1 MRLIPQ
7 FRCAW
12 LLAGC
17 FVATTALATPQDPAP
32 KPPEK
37 PVEVPAPV
45 QTPTPAPAQA
55 PVAADAPKPADAA
68 PAPVTPPAVKRE
80 TPPPA
85 PLATVPAPRPGQ
97 WIQQH
102 EKFLERA
109 RKGPVDLLFLG
120 DSITAGW
127 TGARDVWSRY
137 YAPRQAANFGI
148 GGDRTQHILW
158 RLDNGEVDSI
168 KPKVVVLM
176 IGTNNTGS
184 NSEAEIADGVRAIL
198 DRLHTKLPTAKVLLL
213 GVFPRGSSRD
223 KAVPAVPAD
232 PRIARINARLAAFD
246 DDKTVKYLDIGV
258 AFLDDAGKVSRT
270 NMPDLLHLTPASYQ
284 IWAEAMEPTL
294 WKMLDEPNGTP
305 GS

>member
-17 FVATTALATPQDPAP
+17 FVATTALATPQDPVT

-37 PVEVPAPV
+37 PVEVP
-45 QTPTPAPAQA
+45 TPAPAPAQV
-55 PVAADAPKPADAA
+55 PVPADATKPADAA
-68 PAPVTPPAVKRE
+68 PAAAPVAKRE
-80 TPPPA
+80 TPPQP
-85 PLATVPAPRPGQ
+85 PATVPAPRPGQ
-97 WIQQH
+97 WMQQH

-109 RKGPVDLLFLG
+109 QKGPVDLLFLG

-127 TGARDVWSRY
+127 NGARDVWTRY

-198 DRLHTKLPTAKVLLL
+198 DRLHAKLPTTKVLLL

-223 KAVPAVPAD
+223 KAVPAVPAA
-232 PRIARINARLAAFD
+232 PRIAGINARLAAFD
-246 DDKTVKYLDIGV
+246 DDKTIKYLDIGV

-270 NMPDLLHLTPASYQ
+270 NMPDLLHLTPASSQ

-294 WKMLDEPNGTP
+294 GKRLDEPNGTP